1 MPLCSKI
8 LIVARSCGT
17 VFHSIFFRQ
26 TLLSPPAKQP
36 CGEWERASIYIYIY
50 PRNLSFVLTAI
61 SLSLSLR
68 TFGFCRTSSS
78 FFVAAASYGCALR
91 KSDLSKMICGGV
103 IREHNGLMKRE
114 SYSGGE
120 RGRDSA
126 GCILA
131 GYWIIRAWIIDFFL
145 TRSLAY
151 KIWRLW
157 LNRDH
162 MKWW

>member
-1 MPLCSKI
+1 MAQFFTPSFFDKLSS
-8 LIVARSCGT
+8 LRRRNNLVASE
-17 VFHSIFFRQ
+17 S
-26 TLLSPPAKQP
+26 
-36 CGEWERASIYIYIY
+36 ERVYIY

-61 SLSLSLR
+61 SLSLR
-68 TFGFCRTSSS
+68 TFGFWRTSSS

-114 SYSGGE
+114 SYSGGG

-131 GYWIIRAWIIDFFL
+131 GY
-145 TRSLAY
+145 
-151 KIWRLW
+151 
-157 LNRDH
+157 
-162 MKWW
+162 